1 MATITEIGTT
11 LGDFANATSVLMAQ
25 SEAMLAEFPFV
36 ATNKFMGYELP
47 VTGDM
52 VLSGDGYRNIN
63 SGYNL
68 LQTTGDGFVTFPVAL
83 YGGAQADEA
92 LLVDYKP
99 QMQAMKREVLVKN
112 APKYFID
119 DVFHTGTEVKS
130 ALNITSLKQF
140 AIANG
145 RSEVM
150 ATNGA
155 PLSLK
160 RLATALEEVPSSG
173 ADVKIYMS
181 SLLKPLMSGLV
192 GNQSVSGNVN
202 ILPNQ
207 FGLPYYYYMGVPIV
221 FVGKRFD
228 RAFRLGFNEST
239 GTNNETTSIFIT
251 ANSENDIF
259 GIMDAPKLYTSDGV
273 TIVTTPDGK
282 KAPQKQELLDI
293 PLGIGFGSKYSIWRI
308 GGITN
313 AAIVA

>member
-1 MATITEIGTT
+1 MATITEIGTQ
-11 LGDFANATSVLMAQ
+11 LGDFANATSVLMAE
-25 SEAMLAEFPFV
+25 SERMLAEFPTV
-36 ATNKFMGYELP
+36 ATNKFMGYERP
-47 VTGDM
+47 VIGDM
-52 VLSGDGYRNIN
+52 VLTGDGTRQIN

-92 LLVDYKP
+92 MLVEYKP
-99 QMQAMKREVLVKN
+99 EMQVKKREILARN

-119 DVFHTGTEVKS
+119 DVFHTGTEAKS
-130 ALNITSLKQF
+130 AVNITSLKQF
-140 AIANG
+140 AVANG
-145 RSEVM
+145 RTELM

-160 RLATALEEVPSSG
+160 RLAAALEEVPSNG

-181 SLLKPLMSGLV
+181 SLMKPLMSGLTS
-192 GNQSVSGNVN
+192 NQNVSGNVN

-207 FGLPYYYYMGVPIV
+207 FGVPFYSFMGIPIV
-221 FVGKRFD
+221 FVGRRFD
-228 RAFRLGFNEST
+228 RAFRLGFNETT
-239 GTNNETTSIFIT
+239 GTNNETTSVLIT
-251 ANSENDIF
+251 ANGENDIF
-259 GIMDAPKLYTSDGV
+259 SIMGAPVLYKSDGV
-273 TIVTTPDGK
+273 SIVTTPDGK
-282 KAPQKQELLDI
+282 KAPQVQEVLDI